1 MREKLKKIPR
11 ALKKQILLRYLSGV
25 LIFILYD
32 ILITDLLS
40 ILQLQEARKRLL

>member
-1 MREKLKKIPR
+1 MRKQLAKIPS
-11 ALKKQILLRYLSGV
+11 ALKKQVILRFLLDV